1 MHSHLKSKHPAEGH
15 ASSGSETTTKQL
27 PMTSF
32 FGSPRK
38 PANASA
44 EVITQAIAD
53 MIISDYVPLSIV
65 EAEGFRKLLGIV
77 SPDYKIPCRNTVRT
91 RIVKRYD
98 EEKETLLSNLKDI
111 EGAAI
116 TTDSW
121 TSNSTESYMTVT
133 EHHITEDWSM
143 QANVLM
149 TRAMPERHTGENIA
163 KKLKD
168 CVEEF
173 GLTGKIETCVHDNA
187 RNMECAG
194 DKCEDWT
201 DLGCFAHTLQLCI
214 KPVLE
219 LPSVSKT
226 VARCRKL
233 VGHFKHSTTVT
244 AEMRKRQKLLG
255 EPEHELVQDVVTRW
269 NSTQMMLGRLSE
281 QRRVLTDIMLD
292 GKVTK
297 KSDTSMLL
305 KDSEWKAI
313 SELSEVLE
321 DLTKVTTYMCAELD
335 VSSSQIFPIV
345 CGLIRT
351 LSMDTDTDS
360 ALIVRVKD
368 TIVTQLKKRFQPT
381 STDAAKSVP
390 VMASLLDPRF
400 KRLPFLTKEQRET
413 AHSELEERIAD
424 INLIYTPREDTEP
437 TPSKRQRLDFMM
449 FEFDSP
455 DNEKTDELQS
465 YLMEKGACD
474 AKPLAWWKDNAGKYP
489 KIAKVARK
497 VLAVPATSVPSERVF
512 SATGLLINKLRNRLA
527 SDLVDNIIFLNKNR
541 VQLLSD

>member
-77 SPDYKIPCRNTVRT
+77 APDYKIPCRNTVRT

-163 KKLKD
+163 NKLKD